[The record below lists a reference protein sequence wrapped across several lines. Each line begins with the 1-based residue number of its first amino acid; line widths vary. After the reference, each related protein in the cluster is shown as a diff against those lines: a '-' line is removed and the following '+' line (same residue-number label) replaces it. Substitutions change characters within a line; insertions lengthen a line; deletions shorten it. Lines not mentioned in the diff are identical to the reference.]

1 VPANNDD
8 NLREGAEKMK
18 TDSTGMGKTR
28 RGFPKIQ
35 NLAILLLAIL
45 LFFLPVFSS
54 DEFYLNI
61 VISIYLQII
70 LAVSLN
76 LIIKTGKLSFA
87 HAAFMGIGGYTSAML
102 VMRLKLPFILCLP
115 LSGVMA
121 AAVAYVVGR
130 VLLKLEGVYFVLVTF
145 AFGEVVRLFFVNLVV
160 PFGGPTGITNIPAP
174 VITFFPGYTMTFL
187 SKASYYYL
195 VFIVMLITLL
205 IIRRIFRSA
214 IGKMMDCTRE
224 TEHLAE
230 FTAIDTFQCKMF
242 AFVVG
247 SFFAGLA
254 GSLYAHYYRYISP
267 ESFTFWET
275 VNLVIINVVG
285 GMGGILGPIL
295 GAIFLV
301 PLPEFLRGFVEYQ
314 RVLYGLIL
322 ILTLCFMPAGMLG
335 PLGKIANRLR
345 SKFMTKEGIE

>member
-1 VPANNDD
+1 
-8 NLREGAEKMK
+8 MK
-18 TDSTGMGKTR
+18 ADSTGTNKAST
-28 RGFPKIQ
+28 GFPKL
-35 NLAILLLAIL
+35 NTLAVWVLVVF
-45 LFFLPVFSS
+45 LFFLPILSS

-102 VMRLKLPFILCLP
+102 VMRLKLPFVLCLP

-121 AAVAYVVGR
+121 AAIAYVVGR

-174 VITFFPGYTMTFL
+174 AITFFPGFTMTFL

-195 VFIVMLITLL
+195 VFIVMMITLL
-205 IIRRIFRSA
+205 VIRRIFRSA

-335 PLGKIANRLR
+335 PLGRIANRLK
-345 SKFMTKEGIE
+345 SKYMTKEGIE